1 MRAIAFG
8 LIFVGMTIAANEGGD
23 GVPDRRID
31 NLFGAA
37 WLVSLVATLVC
48 IIGGW

>member
-8 LIFVGMTIAANEGGD
+8 LIFVGAFL
-23 GVPDRRID
+23 P
-31 NLFGAA
+31 
-37 WLVSLVATLVC
+37 LVYLVATLVC